1 MVLTKAELVAMLR
14 NEARILAHL
23 VGKVNPDQRDYRPT
37 PKQRSTA
44 ELVKYLSMRGPAVVA
59 AGIAGTFDEPAWVAA
74 EAAATASSFAAAAAM
89 IATQGDRYV
98 ELLAPVSEED
108 FRKESTVFGESMTLG
123 AFLVFWVLGCAAA
136 YRTQLFLYLKATG
149 REELGTMNLWAGTD
163 PPVPA

>member
-14 NEARILAHL
+14 NEVRILTHL
-23 VGKVNPDQRDYRPT
+23 VGKVALDQRDYRPT

-44 ELVKYLSMRGPAVVA
+44 ELVKYLSMMGPAVVA
-59 AGIAGTFDEPAWVAA
+59 AGIAGTFDETAWGAA
-74 EAAATASSFAAAAAM
+74 EEAAMAGSFDAAAATITA
-89 IATQGDRYV
+89 QGDRYA

-108 FRKESTVFGESMTLG
+108 LRKESNVFGESMTLG

-136 YRTQLFLYLKATG
+136 YRTQLFLYLKSTG
-149 REELGTMNLWAGTD
+149 RVELGTMNLWAGMD